1 MKIKLLVGI
10 LALGFVVSHSI
21 GQQPQQPQQ
30 NVPHTMPFAGQMHPQ
45 QQQAPF
51 FVYYIPKAPDM
62 TGPGF
67 YYTNCYGV
75 TYGPNYCV
83 TPPFPPC
90 NGPLP
95 PFSAGGMCQ
104 KPKGFPGMSFPT
116 HPYVRSSRDYFMVD

>member
-1 MKIKLLVGI
+1 MKIKLLSSI
-10 LALGFVVSHSI
+10 LVLGFVSSHSF
-21 GQQPQQPQQ
+21 GQQPPQ
-30 NVPHTMPFAGQMHPQ
+30 NNPPSIPFSGQMIPQ
-45 QQQAPF
+45 QQQTPY

-67 YYTNCYGV
+67 YYTNSCGV

-83 TPPFPPC
+83 TPPFAPC

-95 PFSAGGMCQ
+95 PFASGAMNQ
-104 KPKGFPGMSFPT
+104 KPKGYPGMSFPT